1 MQYFLYFSVITVIT
15 KKDQVEDNES
25 LGRLVQMIHDT
36 FNIVENSTNKCFC
49 VELYRSQEKETRDY
63 MVDRSMLKIWRNI
76 INPLNK
82 RIL

>member
-1 MQYFLYFSVITVIT
+1 M
-15 KKDQVEDNES
+15 EDNDC

-36 FNIVENSTNKCFC
+36 FNIVENGTNKCFC

-76 INPLNK
+76 IDPLNK